1 MLIYKR
7 DKGNASRGI
16 GVAALGGVALFGCR
30 ELYQFL
36 MASALP
42 PVPGGLGLRWADLVV
57 GLVGAGCALGI
68 FLLLNNHKVV
78 DFLIETEAELKKVSW
93 SPPKQVFSNTVVV
106 IVSVVFLAFFVV
118 ISDKVISQIILL
130 ILS

>member
-36 MASALP
+36 LNSGLP

-57 GLVGAGCALGI
+57 GLAGAGCALGI
-68 FLLLNNHKVV
+68 FLLLNNPKVV
-78 DFLIETEAELKKVSW
+78 DFLLETEAELKKVSW
-93 SPPKQVFSNTVVV
+93 STPQQVFSNTVVV
-106 IVSVVFLAFFVV
+106 IVSVIVLAFFVLVSDNV
-118 ISDKVISQIILL
+118 ISKIITLM
-130 ILS
+130 LS